1 MESNRQMY
9 DYKRLQ
15 IPYTICDPKYV
26 FRQFSKS
33 QLQQDL
39 NVINHYNHKR
49 RGYFVEIGA
58 NDGVKL
64 SNTYLLE
71 TQFNWKG
78 ICVEPILSTFQE
90 LKVNRPNSIC
100 VEKAVYNRSN
110 MLVDFYIYNDDTL
123 YSGISD
129 HLTSHKSMV
138 ENNKTWDKT
147 PTITLLDLLD
157 EAKAPKFIEYLSLDT
172 EGSEYEIL
180 KAFDFSKYEF
190 GIIDVEHNFIEP
202 QRSQIRELLE
212 ANGYIYNGANQWD
225 DNYVIG

>member
-1 MESNRQMY
+1 MTSN
-9 DYKRLQ
+9 KETKKLQ
-15 IPYTICDPKYV
+15 IPFITCNPKYV

-39 NVINHYNHKR
+39 NVINYYNHKR

-58 NDGVKL
+58 SDGIKL

-78 ICVEPILSTFQE
+78 ICVEPILSTYSQ
-90 LKVNRPNSIC
+90 LKINRPNSIC
-100 VEKAVYNRSN
+100 IDKAVYNRSD
-110 MLVDFYIYNDDTL
+110 MLVDFFISKDDEL
-123 YSGISD
+123 YSGIAD
-129 HLTSHKSMV
+129 HLTSHKAMV
-138 ENNKTWDKT
+138 ENNKIWEKT
-147 PTITLLDLLD
+147 KTITLLDLLNQ
-157 EAKAPKFIEYLSLDT
+157 AKAPKFIEYLSLDT

-190 GIIDVEHNFIEP
+190 GIIDVEHNYIEP
-202 QRSQIRELLE
+202 QRSQIRDLLE
-212 ANGYIYNGANQWD
+212 GNGYVFNGENHWD